1 MGKVIRSNLKD
12 VLETH
17 GIKAIA
23 LFRAVQK
30 RYGDKAIG
38 QATVYAVARGNGLP
52 DERTAEQVL
61 HALMDI
67 TGRKFGLGELFEW
80 EPDGLLE
87 QHGITVQERGL

>member
-1 MGKVIRSNLKD
+1 MGTVIRSNLKD
-12 VLETH
+12 VLEQH
-17 GIKAIA
+17 DIKAIA

-30 RYGDKAIG
+30 RYGERAIG

-80 EPDGLLE
+80 HPDPSVPEAGSE
-87 QHGITVQERGL
+87 V